1 MAGITV
7 LYASVGP
14 RLLQYRVDLAAGSL
28 ELFGELK
35 LPDIVQYAWADS
47 RRTHLYAA
55 CSDGAP
61 PPAPAGSNHRLVA
74 MRIDPATGAL
84 AIVGRQAV
92 LPGRAVH
99 LTLDATDRHA
109 LVAYNNP
116 PGATVHA
123 IAGDGTLEADTGQAQ
138 EMDFGHYPH
147 QIRVTPCNGYVVV
160 VSRGTRPGHAG
171 HAQGTPGALKVA
183 AFAGGQLKMHAS
195 VAPNGGVDFGPR
207 HLDFHPTGRWVY
219 VSLELENKLQVFGL
233 DKGQFSSAPLFV
245 RETLVNPAFVAPSQM
260 AGTIHVHPN
269 GRTVYLINRAN
280 GTAEFEGRPFY
291 AGGDNTMAVYAIDQQ
306 TGEPTLI
313 QAEDTRGMHAR
324 TFSIDPTGSLLVA
337 AHNSAV
343 EVRNTSSIGSH
354 VVPGG
359 LSVFRVREDGRLAFL
374 RRVAIDTDR
383 KNRVFWSKLYAIGG

>member
-14 RLLQYRVDLAAGSL
+14 RMLQYKVDVATGML
-28 ELFGELK
+28 ELFAELK
-35 LPDIVQYAWADS
+35 LPDIVQYAWANS
-47 RRTHLYAA
+47 KRTHLYAA

-61 PPAPAGSNHRLVA
+61 PPASAGSNHRLVA
-74 MRIDPATGAL
+74 MRIDSKTGAL
-84 AIVGRQAV
+84 SIEGKQAV

-99 LTLDATDRHA
+99 MTLDANDRYA
-109 LVAYNNP
+109 VVAYNNP
-116 PGATVHA
+116 PGTTIHA
-123 IAGDGTLEADTGQAQ
+123 IATDGTLEAEAGQTQ
-138 EMDFGHYPH
+138 QMDFGHYPH
-147 QIRVTPCNGYVVV
+147 QIRVFPSNQYVVV

-183 AFAGGQLKMHAS
+183 SFADGKLKMHAS
-195 VAPNGGVDFGPR
+195 IEPNGGINFGPR
-207 HLDFHPTGRWVY
+207 HLDFHPTKPWVY
-219 VSLELENKLQVFGL
+219 VSLELENKLHMFGL
-233 DKGQFSSAPLFV
+233 DNDQFSANALFV

-291 AGGDNTMAVYAIDQQ
+291 AGGDNTMAVYSIDQQ
-306 TGEPTLI
+306 SGEPTLI

-324 TFSIDPTGSLLVA
+324 TFSIEPTGRLMVA
-337 AHNSAV
+337 AHNNAV

-359 LSVFRVREDGRLAFL
+359 LSVFRVQEDGRLEFL
-374 RRVAIDTDR
+374 RKVPIETD
-383 KNRVFWSKLYAIGG
+383 KKHRVFWSKLYAIGG